1 MSTVVSALAG
11 LGVWLSTIAH
21 PDQGDPMA
29 EPITMAALG
38 AAALTQG
45 VTFLYAQATEVL
57 NRWRAR
63 RDAARRGEKPPDL
76 GALGG
81 EVDHPALNGPLRP
94 GPVDEDVVRDR
105 SAEFSELADALG
117 KYLDKPQSIDPGDPG
132 LVARAEAL
140 RGLLELVYGQHITFR
155 GESREPTGARIDATA
170 VAKRVDGVLVNV
182 RVKHVSDG
190 AAITSTVHVDD
201 VGAGGQVTGVE
212 VDGLGT

>member
-1 MSTVVSALAG
+1 
-11 LGVWLSTIAH
+11 
-21 PDQGDPMA
+21 MA

-38 AAALTQG
+38 AAALSQG
-45 VTFLYAQATEVL
+45 ITFLYAQATEML

-63 RDAARRGEKPPDL
+63 RDAARRGEEPPDL
-76 GALGG
+76 VPLGAG
-81 EVDHPALNGPLRP
+81 VDHPALNGALRP
-94 GPVDEDVVRDR
+94 GPVDEGVVRDR

-117 KYLDKPQSIDPGDPG
+117 RYLDNPQSVDPADTE

-170 VAKRVDGVLVNV
+170 VVKRVDGALVNV
-182 RVKHVSDG
+182 RVKHVGDG
-190 AAITSTVHVDD
+190 ASITSTVHVDD
-201 VGAGGQVTGVE
+201 VGAGGHVTGVD